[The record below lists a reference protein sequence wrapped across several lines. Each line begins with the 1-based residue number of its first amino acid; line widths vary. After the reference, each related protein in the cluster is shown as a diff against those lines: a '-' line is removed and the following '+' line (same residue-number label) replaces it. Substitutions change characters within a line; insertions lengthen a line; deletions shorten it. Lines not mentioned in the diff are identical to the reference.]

1 MLRRRRLC
9 RSVPFRPSP
18 NLQYLLVRVSGG
30 PTAAVMAY
38 QNPHLNITVVDRDP
52 CRISAWNSKHLPIYE
67 PGLSSIL
74 RIAHDG
80 SKAFSF
86 PNSPF
91 SPQSLESMSR
101 RSAISKHESYYGGEI
116 HIPARRPNLFFS
128 TEVAHCIS
136 EADII
141 LIAVNTPTKARG
153 LGAGRATDL
162 TALEALTREIA
173 INAKPGAILVE
184 KSTVP
189 CRTAEIIQDTVCPYP
204 FLWK

>member
-1 MLRRRRLC
+1 
-9 RSVPFRPSP
+9 
-18 NLQYLLVRVSGG
+18 
-30 PTAAVMAY
+30 MAY

-52 CRISAWNSKHLPIYE
+52 SRISAWKSKHLPIYE

-74 RIAHDG
+74 RIARDG

-86 PNSPF
+86 PDSPSF
-91 SPQSLESMSR
+91 PQSIESISGS
-101 RSAISKHESYYGGEI
+101 SAISEREIYYGEEI

-128 TEVAHCIS
+128 NEVARCIS

-141 LIAVNTPTKARG
+141 LIAVNTPTKTRG

-162 TALEALTREIA
+162 TALEAVTREIA

-189 CRTAEIIQDTVCPYP
+189 CRTAELIQDTVPSSLSP
-204 FLWK
+204 FISI